1 MKRLI
6 TPITRSI
13 NKKKITK
20 GVAFA
25 LTLVLVAA
33 SSNVAFAAK
42 SVTQITQE
50 KQQLQNEIKSLDQ
63 ELVGIL
69 TNINELEAD
78 ISDKNADIA
87 DAEAD
92 LKEAQKE
99 ADKKYEEMKVRM
111 KYMYE
116 KGDDNII
123 TIFLE
128 SGSLSEFINKVEYA
142 NTVYEYD
149 RTQLDEYQSMIKQM
163 ESLKAGLEQEKV
175 ALQSQQNKLSA
186 QKKSLDTMISTKKSQ
201 VADFDTQLAKAR
213 ELAARQAAAN
223 QASNSTP
230 SKQAN
235 SSSVSGGNK
244 NPAPV
249 SGTGGGA
256 VVAYASQFVG
266 NPYKWGGTSLTEGCD
281 CSGFVYRVFQ
291 HFGVDYGRLT
301 SDGFATVG
309 QEVSYEN
316 MQAGDVVVYSGHVGI
331 YDGSGGIVEAQ
342 SSRAGITSGRAVNC
356 KPIIAI
362 RRLI

>member
-6 TPITRSI
+6 TPITHSI
-13 NKKKITK
+13 NKKKIAK

-25 LTLVLVAA
+25 LALVLVAT

-42 SVTQITQE
+42 TVTQITQE

-163 ESLKAGLEQEKV
+163 ESLKAGLEQEKI

-230 SKQAN
+230 SRQAN

>member
-1 MKRLI
+1 MKSLMKRVTHSVRPKHILECLA
-6 TPITRSI
+6 
-13 NKKKITK
+13 
-20 GVAFA
+20 VAVVM
-25 LTLVLVAA
+25 LSLVA
-33 SSNVAFAAK
+33 SSNVALAAK

-63 ELVGIL
+63 ELVSIL
-69 TNINELEAD
+69 TNINELESDISQKNSD
-78 ISDKNADIA
+78 ISD
-87 DAEAD
+87 AEND
-92 LKEAQKE
+92 LVEAQKA
-99 ADKKYEEMKVRM
+99 ADQKYEDMKVRM

-116 KGDDNII
+116 KGNDDVI

-128 SGSLSEFINKVEYA
+128 SGSLSDFINRVEYA

-149 RTQLDEYQSMIKQM
+149 RTQLDEYQAMIKQIA
-163 ESLKAGLEQEKV
+163 SLKAALEQEKI

-186 QKKSLDTMISTKKSQ
+186 QKKSLDSMISTKRAQ

-223 QASNSTP
+223 QASNTSST
-230 SKQAN
+230 KQAN
-235 SSSVSGGNK
+235 SSNVSGGGK
-244 NPAPV
+244 NPTPV
-249 SGTGGGA
+249 SGKGGGS
-256 VVAYASQFVG
+256 VVAYASQFIG
-266 NPYKWGGTSLTEGCD
+266 NPYKWGGTSLTDGCD
-281 CSGFVYRVFQ
+281 CSGFVYRVYQ

-316 MQAGDVVVYSGHVGI
+316 LQAGDVVVYSGHVAI

-342 SSRAGITSGRAVNC
+342 STRAGITNNRAVNC

-362 RRLI
+362 RRLL